1 MKKESSNLKDYLVK
15 SLNGMALGLFSSL
28 IIGLIIKQLGV
39 IFDLDLLIEF
49 GNIAQRMMGP
59 AIGAGIAH
67 SLGAP
72 ALGILASIAAGA
84 IGAGSL
90 SLSAEG
96 GVYIAG
102 LGEPVGAYISALVAA
117 EASKLVEGKT
127 DIDIILVPISAIILG
142 GLVGVYISPGIA
154 GVMNSIGNF
163 INMATELHPLP
174 MGIIISVVMGMLL
187 TLPISSAA
195 IAISLNLSGLAAG
208 AATVGCAANMIGFAV
223 ISYKDNGF
231 GGFIAQGLGTS
242 MLQISNIFKKPRIW
256 LPIIVSSALLGPVSS
271 VILKLESN
279 SIGAGMGTSGLV
291 GQVAMIDSMGYSMDL
306 ILKILILHVLLP
318 GLISHLV
325 AGMMRARGLIRPGD
339 MKI

>member
-1 MKKESSNLKDYLVK
+1 MKKKSSSLKDYLVK

-28 IIGLIIKQLGV
+28 IIGLIIKQLGT
-39 IFDLDLLIEF
+39 ILGLDLLIEF

-90 SLSAEG
+90 TLSAEG
-96 GVYIAG
+96 GVYLAG

-127 DIDIILVPISAIILG
+127 DIDIILVPISSILLG

-154 GVMNSIGNF
+154 SLMNSIGNF
-163 INMATELHPLP
+163 INMATDLHPLP

-208 AATVGCAANMIGFAV
+208 AATVGCAANMVGFAV
-223 ISYKDNGF
+223 ISYRDNGF

-242 MLQISNIFKKPRIW
+242 MLQISNIFQKPRIW

-291 GQVAMIDSMGYSMDL
+291 GQVAMIDTMGYSTSL
-306 ILKILILHVLLP
+306 ILKMVGLHLLLP
-318 GLISHLV
+318 GIISYLV
-325 AGMMRARGLIRPGD
+325 AEMMRSRGLIRPGD
-339 MKI
+339 MEI

>member
-96 GVYIAG
+96 GVYLSG

-142 GLVGVYISPGIA
+142 GLVGVYISPAISS
-154 GVMNSIGNF
+154 VMNSIGNF

-318 GLISHLV
+318 GLISYLV
-325 AGMMRARGLIRPGD
+325 AEMMRSRGLIRPGD
-339 MKI
+339 MEI